1 MAYWP
6 RAVVFPVNLPQL
18 TLKGFKISQK
28 LFLLLEINTSR
39 DVLNL
44 SQLVNKVEM
53 QIVVYICKQNTTNNA
68 SNL

>member
-18 TLKGFKISQK
+18 TLKGFKISQE

-53 QIVVYICKQNTTNNA
+53 QIVV
-68 SNL
+68 